1 MLMRTPFDI
10 KKAAQVA
17 HFFITKAGAEIE
29 ILKLVKLIYLTDRL
43 SLEKR
48 RIPVVGGSFYSLK
61 HGPVT
66 SEVLDLIND
75 GTRAG
80 DSPWE
85 RLITDRANHMVA
97 TTGDLYEYD
106 ALAPSEMRL
115 LEDVWQRFGTH
126 GKWDLVRWT
135 HQHCEEWSDP
145 SGGRIEINSR
155 KLAQSFGWKSAEMD
169 DFEAEMSGLCRLQE
183 LLS

>member
-1 MLMRTPFDI
+1 MRTPFDTN
-10 KKAAQVA
+10 KAAQVA

-66 SEVLDLIND
+66 SEILDLIND
-75 GTRAG
+75 GTRSG

-85 RLITDRANHMVA
+85 QLITDRAHHMLA
-97 TTGDLYEYD
+97 TTGSLEEYD
-106 ALAPSEMRL
+106 ALAPSELRL
-115 LEDVWQRFGTH
+115 LEEVWQRFGSQS
-126 GKWDLVRWT
+126 KWDLVLWT

-145 SGGRIEINSR
+145 RGGRIEISAR
-155 KLAQSFGWKSAEMD
+155 KLAESFGWEAAEAD
-169 DFEAEMSGLCRLQE
+169 DFEVELSAQCRLQE
-183 LLS
+183 LLA

>member
-1 MLMRTPFDI
+1 MKTPFDI
-10 KKAAQVA
+10 TKAAQVA
-17 HFFITKAGAEIE
+17 HFFITREGSEIE
-29 ILKLVKLIYLTDRL
+29 ILKLVKLIYLADRL

-75 GTRAG
+75 GTREG

-85 RLITDRANHMVA
+85 LLISDRANHLVA
-97 TTGDLYEYD
+97 TARVLLEYD
-106 ALAPSEMRL
+106 ALSASELRV
-115 LEDVWQRFGTH
+115 LEEVWQKFGAQD
-126 GKWDLVRWT
+126 KWDLVRWT

-145 SGGRIEINSR
+145 CGGRMEISTR
-155 KLAQSFGWKSAEMD
+155 KLAESFGWKPSEVD
-169 DFEAEMSGLCRLQE
+169 DFEAELSAQCRLQE
-183 LLS
+183 ILN

>member
-1 MLMRTPFDI
+1 MKTPFDI
-10 KKAAQVA
+10 TKAAQTA
-17 HFFITKAGAEIE
+17 HFFITRAGSEIE

-43 SLEKR
+43 SLQKR
-48 RIPVVGGSFYSLK
+48 RIPVVGGSFYSLP

-75 GTRAG
+75 GTRSG

-85 RLITDRANHMVA
+85 QLITDRANHKIAISQRM
-97 TTGDLYEYD
+97 DSYD

-115 LEDVWQRFGTH
+115 LEEIWATFGAR
-126 GKWDLVRWT
+126 GKWDLVNWT

-145 SGGRIEINSR
+145 KSGRSEISAR
-155 KLAQSFGWKSAEMD
+155 KLAESFGWDAAEAD
-169 DFEAEMSGLCRLQE
+169 DFETELSAQFRLQE
-183 LLS
+183 LVS

>member
-1 MLMRTPFDI
+1 MKTSFDI
-10 KKAAQVA
+10 TKAAQVA
-17 HFFITKAGAEIE
+17 HFFITRAGGEIE

-75 GTRAG
+75 GTRSG

-85 RLITDRANHMVA
+85 QLIRDRADHMVA
-97 TTGDLYEYD
+97 TTGAIEEYD
-106 ALAPSEMRL
+106 ALSGSESRL
-115 LEDVWQRFGTH
+115 LEQIWERFGTKS
-126 GKWDLVRWT
+126 KWDLVRWT

-145 SGGRIEINSR
+145 SGGRGEISAR
-155 KLAQSFGWKSAEMD
+155 KLAESFGWKLAEID
-169 DFEAEMSGLCRLQE
+169 DFEAELTAQCRLQE
-183 LLS
+183 LLN

>member
-1 MLMRTPFDI
+1 MKTLFDI
-10 KKAAQVA
+10 TKAAQTA
-17 HFFITKAGAEIE
+17 HFFITRAGTEIE
-29 ILKLVKLIYLTDRL
+29 ILKLVKLIYLADRL

-75 GTRAG
+75 GTRNG

-85 RLITDRANHMVA
+85 LLITSRANHMVA
-97 TTGDLYEYD
+97 TSRTLDDYD
-106 ALAPSEMRL
+106 ALAPSELRL
-115 LEDVWQRFGTH
+115 LEEIWETFGARS
-126 GKWDLVRWT
+126 KWDLVNWT

-145 SGGRIEINSR
+145 RGGRAEISAR
-155 KLAQSFGWKSAEMD
+155 KLAESFGWHTTEAM
-169 DFEAEMSGLCRLQE
+169 DFETELAAQCRLQE
-183 LLS
+183 LVS

>member
-1 MLMRTPFDI
+1 MKTLFDI
-10 KKAAQVA
+10 TKAAQTA
-17 HFFITKAGAEIE
+17 HFFITRAGDEIE
-29 ILKLVKLIYLTDRL
+29 ILRLVKLIYLTDRL

-75 GTRAG
+75 GTRDG

-85 RLITDRANHMVA
+85 QLIMDRANHMVA
-97 TTGDLYEYD
+97 TTGALEDYD
-106 ALAPSEMRL
+106 ALAPSELRL
-115 LEDVWQRFGTH
+115 LEEVWQRFGTQ

-145 SGGRIEINSR
+145 SGGRNEISAR
-155 KLAQSFGWKSAEMD
+155 KLAESFGWNPAEMD
-169 DFEAEMSGLCRLQE
+169 DFETELSAQCRLQE
-183 LLS
+183 LLN

>member
-1 MLMRTPFDI
+1 MKTLFDI
-10 KKAAQVA
+10 TKAAQVA
-17 HFFITKAGAEIE
+17 HFFITRAGDEIE
-29 ILKLVKLIYLTDRL
+29 ILRLVKLIYLTDRL

-75 GTRAG
+75 GTRDG

-85 RLITDRANHMVA
+85 QLITDRANHMVA
-97 TTGDLYEYD
+97 TTGILEDYD
-106 ALAPSEMRL
+106 ALAPSELRL
-115 LEDVWQRFGTH
+115 LEEVWQRFGTQ

-145 SGGRIEINSR
+145 SGGRNEISAR
-155 KLAQSFGWKSAEMD
+155 KLAESFGWKPAEMD
-169 DFEAEMSGLCRLQE
+169 DFETELSSQCRLQE
-183 LLS
+183 LLN